1 MPLSP
6 LPVGFYNQSVHVVA
20 RALLGTRL
28 VRVIDGQRVGGYI
41 TETESYAGE
50 SDLACHARAGRTP
63 RTEVMYGRP
72 GKAYVYFIYGI
83 HWMLNVVAEP
93 SGSPAAVLIRAILP
107 VEGLAE
113 IARRRTASGRK
124 PNVRQQD
131 WTNGPARLCT
141 ALAIDGSCNG
151 ADLTG
156 TQDGLWI
163 EPGLQV
169 PDAQVITGPRVG
181 IQNVP
186 EPWRSKPWRF
196 RVDLQSWNLPQD
208 ENRV

>member
-6 LPVGFYNQSVHVVA
+6 LAVEFYNRSVHIVA
-20 RALLGTRL
+20 RELLGTRL

-63 RTEVMYGRP
+63 RTEVMYEKP

-83 HWMLNVVAEP
+83 HWMLNAVAEP
-93 SGSPAAVLIRAILP
+93 AGSPAAVLIRAILP

-113 IARRRTASGRK
+113 IAKRRSAA
-124 PNVRQQD
+124 RQRD

-151 ADLTG
+151 ADLTA

-163 EPGLQV
+163 EPGLPV
-169 PDAQVITGPRVG
+169 PETAVITGPRVG

-196 RVDLQSWNLPQD
+196 RVDLQSWNLLQD